1 MALTKLTFKPGI
13 NKDITNY
20 SQEGGWYDGDKIR
33 FRQGFPEKIGGWE
46 VQNFTQYQGSARS
59 LFSYSTLLGDQIFGI
74 GTNLKMYVFAGTSIY
89 DITPITTAVTLTA
102 CFGTSSGSVRVC
114 CSDTAHNRSVGDYV
128 FFTSTSAIGSSNS
141 PNLDS
146 SPIILANIPSKKSV
160 NEAITNNTHA
170 VKSP

>member
-74 GTNLKMYVFAGTSIY
+74 GTNLKMYAFAGTSIY
-89 DITPITTAVTLTA
+89 DITPIRA
-102 CFGTSSGSVRVC
+102 S
-114 CSDTAHNRSVGDYV
+114 
-128 FFTSTSAIGSSNS
+128 FTSATSPSTTNCIATTNTSNVVTF
-141 PNLDS
+141 NLAGHGGIDGDFVTVS
-146 SPIILANIPSKKSV
+146 GAAAVGGIPAGELNAEHIITYINAKWK
-160 NEAITNNTHA
+160 
-170 VKSP
+170 